1 MPEGDSISF
10 SSFSDNNDD
19 HQKENDQSIDN
30 SPSGKVTT
38 EVGEIRI
45 KEEIIDDDESR
56 QSAQTPAQVGS
67 DYSDWSDGEDDE
79 LLKLEN
85 TEQKARE
92 KRNAVAESARVIK
105 EEIEDSMDGEDSL
118 RSGTLQFEHCLM
130 ILFFYNYQQLK
141 ALKI

>member
-30 SPSGKVTT
+30 SPSRKVTT

-56 QSAQTPAQVGS
+56 QTPAQVGS

-92 KRNAVAESARVIK
+92 KRNAVAESVRVIK

-118 RSGTLQFEHCLM
+118 RGTPHFEQ
-130 ILFFYNYQQLK
+130 IV
-141 ALKI
+141 